1 MVQDLV
7 VFQKIYDFS
16 LWVDMLVRGFSKT
29 HKYTLG
35 IQIQNE
41 VMELMK
47 CVIRGNLRKEK
58 REMIEECFV
67 HYEIVK
73 ILIRMANDFRG
84 SGTMTIKQYEKAS
97 LQLDEIGKLLGG
109 WGKRFS

>member
-1 MVQDLV
+1 MIQNLT

-16 LWVDMLVRGFSKT
+16 LWTDTLVRGFSKT

-41 VMELMK
+41 VTELMK
-47 CVIRGNLRKEK
+47 CVIRGNLKKEK

-73 ILIRMANDFRG
+73 VLIRMANDLRG
-84 SGTMTIKQYEKAS
+84 SGTMTIKQYERAV
-97 LQLDEIGKLLGG
+97 LQLDEIGRLLGG

>member
-1 MVQDLV
+1 MIQDLV
-7 VFQKIYDFS
+7 VFQKIYDFA
-16 LWVDMLVRGFSKT
+16 LWADMLVRGFSKA

-35 IQIQNE
+35 VQIQNE
-41 VMELMK
+41 ILELMK

>member
-1 MVQDLV
+1 MIENLI

-16 LWVDMLVRGFSKT
+16 LWTDMLVCGFSKA

-35 IQIQNE
+35 AQIQNE
-41 VMELMK
+41 VMELIK

-73 ILIRMANDFRG
+73 VLIRMANDFRG

-97 LQLDEIGKLLGG
+97 LQLDEIGRLLGG
-109 WGKRFS
+109 WGKRYS